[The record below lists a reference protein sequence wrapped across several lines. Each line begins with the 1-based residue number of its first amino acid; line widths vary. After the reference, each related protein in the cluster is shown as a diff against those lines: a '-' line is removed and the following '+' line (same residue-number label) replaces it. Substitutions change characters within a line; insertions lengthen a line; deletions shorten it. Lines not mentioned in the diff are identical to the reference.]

1 MNISLKIYIQKVGN
15 DIGWNVIKIYFNKCA
30 NSPILAFTMMMWQ
43 MSYAMCSTCF
53 KPKLLHDQPSEIES
67 INTLVNSMVWKKQNQ
82 LFGGAQR
89 ERKGGA
95 QFIKRVQHRCYCC
108 NTHIAPFLLIVYN
121 PPFCTPKQCT
131 PNNNP

>member
-1 MNISLKIYIQKVGN
+1 MNISLKKYIQKVCN
-15 DIGWNVIKIYFNKCA
+15 DIGCNVIKIYFNKCA
-30 NSPILAFTMMMWQ
+30 NSPILTFTMVMWQ

-89 ERKGGA
+89 ERRGRGTIHKKGA
-95 QFIKRVQHRCYCC
+95 
-108 NTHIAPFLLIVYN
+108 T
-121 PPFCTPKQCT
+121 
-131 PNNNP
+131 